1 MPTVADR
8 PTWWPHFSSTLRST
22 ALTARLGLALGIAFG
37 VCFLTG
43 LLSYYQYSPWS
54 WLPTPTGP
62 AWGYRL
68 TQGVHVTTGIASI
81 PLILV
86 KLWSVYPNAV
96 PLAAVPVRGADRRAA
111 HAGPAGGG
119 QPGPGAHRLL
129 QRARLVSRSRGTSSS
144 VHYALAYVVIGS
156 VLLHVGIKL
165 PDINYGL
172 RAKLP
177 AADVLTEIP
186 WNENP
191 DSHSNAG
198 ERPPPAT
205 PGISRRGVL
214 AAAGAGRRHRRGR
227 RRRTDADA
235 AGAAR
240 SAGAPPAEPRTARAA
255 GQQDGRGGPGG
266 RAGDAADW
274 RLEVTGPQPYALSL
288 AEVEALPTVEVELPF
303 AANEGWG
310 ADARWR
316 GPRLLD
322 LVQRA
327 GGTASS
333 RGPGVLPGAA
343 RALQQVAGRG
353 RPAGAGGPGHPPQR
367 RAAEPGP
374 RVTRCGWSCRT
385 GPDCSAPSG
394 SPGSRCCR
402 EGRADRP
409 GRRSASCWCCTGP
422 AGSCSACRRPCWS
435 CSGPGCSG
443 ALLVQHGVV
452 SPLVVAVG
460 AALRRR
466 CPTAVGASCRPG

>member
-62 AWGYRL
+62 AWGYRV
-68 TQGVHVTTGIASI
+68 TQGVHVTTGIATI

-86 KLWSVYPNAV
+86 KLWSVFPNAFRWPPFPSLGRTV
-96 PLAAVPVRGADRRAA
+96 ERLTLALLVAA
-111 HAGPAGGG
+111 SLVQVLTGFFN
-119 QPGPGAHRLL
+119 LL
-129 QRARLVSRSRGTSSS
+129 GWFPFPWDFIV

-198 ERPPPAT
+198 ERPPPVT

-214 AAAGAGRRHRRGR
+214 AAAGAGVGIV
-227 RRRTDADA
+227 A
-235 AGAAR
+235 AGVVGQTLAPLEPLGLLAPR
-240 SAGAPPAEPRTARAA
+240 QPSRGPLGLPVNKTAEEAQVVGSAT
-255 GQQDGRGGPGG
+255 
-266 RAGDAADW
+266 AADW
-274 RLEVTGPQPYALSL
+274 QLEVTGPQPYALRL

-310 ADARWR
+310 ADVRWR

-333 RGPGVLPGAA
+333 QVRVFSLEPRGPFNKSLVESDQLE
-343 RALQQVAGRG
+343 RAILATHLNGERL
-353 RPAGAGGPGHPPQR
+353 
-367 RAAEPGP
+367 
-374 RVTRCGWSCRT
+374 S
-385 GPDCSAPSG
+385 PD
-394 SPGSRCCR
+394 
-402 EGRADRP
+402 
-409 GRRSASCWCCTGP
+409 
-422 AGSCSACRRPCWS
+422 
-435 CSGPGCSG
+435 
-443 ALLVQHGVV
+443 HGF
-452 SPLVVAVG
+452 PLRLVVPNRAGLFSTKWLNRVEV
-460 AALRRR
+460 L
-466 CPTAVGASCRPG
+466 S